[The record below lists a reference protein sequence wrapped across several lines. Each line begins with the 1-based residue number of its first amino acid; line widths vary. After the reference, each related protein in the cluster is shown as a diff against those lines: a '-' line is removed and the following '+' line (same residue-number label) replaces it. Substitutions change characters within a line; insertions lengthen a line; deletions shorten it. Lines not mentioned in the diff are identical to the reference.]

1 MTLKTRGGR
10 DGALSM
16 WMYRER
22 ESVFEEKEGRTRDGA
37 GGVVRRGGG
46 WCSSS
51 SSSSLAVTQH

>member
-16 WMYRER
+16 GCTERER
-22 ESVFEEKEGRTRDGA
+22 VSLKRRRAGGGMEP

-51 SSSSLAVTQH
+51 SSLAVTQH